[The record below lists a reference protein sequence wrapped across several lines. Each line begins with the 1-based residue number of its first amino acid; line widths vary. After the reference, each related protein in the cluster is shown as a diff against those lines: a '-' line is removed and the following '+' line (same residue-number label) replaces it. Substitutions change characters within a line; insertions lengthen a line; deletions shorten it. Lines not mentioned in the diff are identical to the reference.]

1 MGDLCE
7 VVLAHGSLFDG
18 ERTVIGRHDV
28 QSVTANGA
36 RGGVLI
42 HDIMLHLMC
51 DFMVFLLTFPAGSLG
66 NWEYWDPGGGG
77 AR

>member
-1 MGDLCE
+1 MKSSLPMALCLM
-7 VVLAHGSLFDG
+7 VNGRWSDATTFRVSLRPNKS
-18 ERTVIGRHDV
+18 EGR
-28 QSVTANGA
+28 GF
-36 RGGVLI
+36 I

-51 DFMVFLLTFPAGSLG
+51 DFMGFLLTFPAGSLG